1 MVWYAALG
9 MPRGAES
16 TPLSFSTY
24 KCPPSPSTTPR
35 ARNPSRR
42 SSTPPTCSRTSG
54 GTATLIRQFT
64 LRTFLQ
70 RHRGTQLGVLWSILL
85 PLTLL
90 SVYTF
95 VFGTI
100 FKTTTFGEHTAQ
112 NTLHF
117 ASILFCGMAVYS
129 IFAES
134 VIRSPTLIL
143 ENPNFVKKVVFPVEI
158 LPIAS
163 LGSALL
169 TGLISIAL
177 VILGTLLST
186 HTLPW
191 TAILLPIILL
201 PLLTLALGLA
211 WFLAALGVF
220 LRDIGN
226 VVSILVGQI
235 LFFLTPI
242 LYHPKLLKDYEWM
255 STINPL
261 TAIIDGSRSVLLF
274 GEQPQLASPR
284 DHVRVLARVHAT
296 RVRVLYEEQAR
307 VWGCAVSVGHQ
318 QSTKRKRVHMPDEP
332 SAPRRSAFLPTLVGR
347 VSHPPRPA
355 FPTSPACGSHWIARR
370 SDPDACRND
379 PSTQK
384 ESFRCGEESFHYA
397 KELLR
402 CGEESFRYA
411 KELFHC
417 VVESF
422 RCVEEPFRYAKELFL
437 CVEESFRY
445 AKESF
450 RHAHSRTL
458 HGKQGDRFSVHAPRA
473 RSTTPRP
480 RRDFEKVPHQ

>member
-1 MVWYAALG
+1 M
-9 MPRGAES
+9 RAERVH
-16 TPLSFSTY
+16 TQL
-24 KCPPSPSTTPR
+24 TTPR
-35 ARNPSRR
+35 TAPLPFPPKM
-42 SSTPPTCSRTSG
+42 STLLTLHNTSAPQPL
-54 GTATLIRQFT
+54 ATLLSPAHLLSNLWRHRDLIRQFT

-117 ASILFCGMAVYS
+117 ASILFCGMALYS

-169 TGLISIAL
+169 TGLISLAL

-191 TAILLPIILL
+191 TAILLPVVLL

-242 LYHPKLLKDYEWM
+242 LYHPKLLKEYEWM

-261 TAIIDGSRSVLLF
+261 TAIIDGGRSVLLF
-274 GEQPQLASPR
+274 GEQPDWRALALTFVASLAFMQLAYAFFMKSKR
-284 DHVRVLARVHAT
+284 GFGDVL
-296 RVRVLYEEQAR
+296 
-307 VWGCAVSVGHQ
+307 
-318 QSTKRKRVHMPDEP
+318 
-332 SAPRRSAFLPTLVGR
+332 
-347 VSHPPRPA
+347 
-355 FPTSPACGSHWIARR
+355 
-370 SDPDACRND
+370 
-379 PSTQK
+379 
-384 ESFRCGEESFHYA
+384 
-397 KELLR
+397 
-402 CGEESFRYA
+402 
-411 KELFHC
+411 
-417 VVESF
+417 
-422 RCVEEPFRYAKELFL
+422 
-437 CVEESFRY
+437 
-445 AKESF
+445 
-450 RHAHSRTL
+450 
-458 HGKQGDRFSVHAPRA
+458 
-473 RSTTPRP
+473 
-480 RRDFEKVPHQ
+480 

>member
-1 MVWYAALG
+1 MSTLSLHNTSRPQPLAALLN
-9 MPRGAES
+9 PAHL
-16 TPLSFSTY
+16 LSNLW
-24 KCPPSPSTTPR
+24 R
-35 ARNPSRR
+35 HRD
-42 SSTPPTCSRTSG
+42 
-54 GTATLIRQFT
+54 LIRQFT

-274 GEQPQLASPR
+274 GEQPNWQALAITFVCSLAFMQLAYAFFMKSKR
-284 DHVRVLARVHAT
+284 GFGDVL
-296 RVRVLYEEQAR
+296 
-307 VWGCAVSVGHQ
+307 
-318 QSTKRKRVHMPDEP
+318 
-332 SAPRRSAFLPTLVGR
+332 
-347 VSHPPRPA
+347 
-355 FPTSPACGSHWIARR
+355 
-370 SDPDACRND
+370 
-379 PSTQK
+379 
-384 ESFRCGEESFHYA
+384 
-397 KELLR
+397 
-402 CGEESFRYA
+402 
-411 KELFHC
+411 
-417 VVESF
+417 
-422 RCVEEPFRYAKELFL
+422 
-437 CVEESFRY
+437 
-445 AKESF
+445 
-450 RHAHSRTL
+450 
-458 HGKQGDRFSVHAPRA
+458 
-473 RSTTPRP
+473 
-480 RRDFEKVPHQ
+480 